1 MDDDDIGEL
10 RALQAKAYGR
20 GGGLTDAEARRLE
33 ELDRRRGATASSETE
48 PATDPAASAPVAASL
63 ATPVMH
69 EQEPSTSTAPAMQ
82 TAPDESASD
91 PSSAVRPPLRGA
103 LRTHLKAVIVAALAL
118 LLLGVGAGWAVFGDI
133 GDAPALTAGQQ
144 ERRVELQTTSKY
156 DDGSVRLVAEDGE
169 AVVWYATRRDGEI
182 ACIVL
187 DVDKASQEQC
197 GQLDTIGTM
206 GLSVSL
212 SVPAAD
218 PDDPAD
224 EYGTTFSA
232 MVGYTTAGE
241 PLAWIQRWSRDASM
255 LAQFDGEE
263 RDRAE
268 ALLDDG
274 FLPVPTIVGYFH
286 DQPVWLAERPADGT
300 QSGGI
305 VRCMIVDAVSDVG
318 ACQSVDVDGGG
329 GLRAVSIEPADDGTP
344 VLWTLHIR
352 FTNWGSPYLTI
363 QQGEPS
369 DVGVSYVELG
379 GEHGDPILVEV
390 PSSESGG

>member
-1 MDDDDIGEL
+1 MTPEDDGAEL

-20 GGGLTDAEARRLE
+20 DGGLTAREADRLN
-33 ELDRRRGATASSETE
+33 ELESVGAAR
-48 PATDPAASAPVAASL
+48 
-63 ATPVMH
+63 
-69 EQEPSTSTAPAMQ
+69 TAPAVL
-82 TAPDESASD
+82 TAPAEPAAAGVSSASAESAARDEPAGRD
-91 PSSAVRPPLRGA
+91 PSVDEQATDEGGVDVPPVPAPSLRGA
-103 LRTHLKAVIVAALAL
+103 VRVHLRAVVVAALAL